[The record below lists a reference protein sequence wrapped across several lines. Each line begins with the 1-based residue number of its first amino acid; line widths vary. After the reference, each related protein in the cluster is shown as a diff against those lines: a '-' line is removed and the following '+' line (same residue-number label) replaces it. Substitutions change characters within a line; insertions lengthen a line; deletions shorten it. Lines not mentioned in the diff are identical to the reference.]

1 MKPVPFNPSTDL
13 ATTPF
18 TRSHAESAREMK
30 RLGLDWQPHV
40 GCFVWDPDGRIAVDS
55 PFPERIYFILSLP
68 RFIDMFGSREAVA
81 EALVWL
87 PTWHQARQLCRRY
100 DVADE
105 RVAAIWAGNPA
116 IDPGRE
122 LIDLYGLLTE
132 ALKERKPA
140 SITGHGN

>member
-18 TRSHAESAREMK
+18 TRSHVELAREMK

-40 GCFVWDPDGRIAVDS
+40 GCFVWDSDGRIAVDS

-87 PTWHQARQLCRRY
+87 PTWHQARLLCRRY

-122 LIDLYGLLTE
+122 LIDLYGLLIE
-132 ALKERKPA
+132 ALKERKPRV
-140 SITGHGN
+140 